1 VGGDA
6 ALPRRAAT
14 RARAGG
20 RPVSEHEDLV
30 ARMTDRFETPVPDLA
45 EILADVMSEARRYV
59 VFASDAQAVAVAL
72 WIAHAHA
79 IEAADVTA
87 YLDIS
92 SPAKRSGKTRLL
104 EFLELVVPR
113 PLRTANISDAAL
125 FRIIDEARP
134 VILLDEADAIFGPKS
149 DREDL
154 RALLNAGYRRGSE
167 VVRCEANGRAQV
179 VRRFDAFAAKAIA
192 AIGDLP
198 ETVAD
203 RSVPIRLQRRAPGE
217 SVERFRYREA
227 SAAAEPIRSRLAAW
241 AANAVDAL
249 REARPELPDVLNDR
263 AQDGWEPLLAI
274 ADAAGD
280 VWPNVAREAAATLH
294 VDTDDW
300 DRSAAILRDLHV
312 VFDAAGG
319 DRLSSADAV
328 AALNGL
334 EESPW
339 GGWPLQARGLARL
352 LRPYGVHSTKIRI
365 GEATMRGY
373 LRADLD
379 GAWSRYLTPQKSGTR
394 GTSGTAQV
402 APTSGVPDVADVP
415 LSQGVR
421 EPDGLDHTV
430 KVIQTERHRGRT
442 DAEILELLNAQP
454 RSFAPPSGFTRW
466 NREALVAA
474 AAEPGTVLDAW

>member
-1 VGGDA
+1 
-6 ALPRRAAT
+6 
-14 RARAGG
+14 
-20 RPVSEHEDLV
+20 
-30 ARMTDRFETPVPDLA
+30 
-45 EILADVMSEARRYV
+45 
-59 VFASDAQAVAVAL
+59 VFASEAQAVAVAL
-72 WIAHAHA
+72 WIAHSHA
-79 IEAADVTA
+79 IEAADATL
-87 YLDIS
+87 YLQIT

-104 EFLELVVPR
+104 EVLELLVPR

-154 RALLNAGYRRGSE
+154 RALLNAGYRRGAE
-167 VVRCEANGRAQV
+167 VVRCEANGKAQV

-192 AIGDLP
+192 AIGELP
-198 ETVAD
+198 ETIAD
-203 RSVPIRLQRRAPGE
+203 RSVSIGLQRRAPGE
-217 SVERFRYREA
+217 TVERFRYREA
-227 SAAAEPIRSRLAAW
+227 SAAAEPIRARLAAW
-241 AANAVDAL
+241 AEGAIDAL

-263 AQDGWEPLLAI
+263 AQDGWEPLFAI
-274 ADAAGD
+274 ADTAGD
-280 VWPNVAREAAATLH
+280 VWPKVARAAAATLH
-294 VDTDDW
+294 VDADDW

-365 GEATMRGY
+365 GEATVRGY
-373 LRADLD
+373 LRVDLD
-379 GAWSRYLTPQKSGTR
+379 GAWSRYLTPRKS
-394 GTSGTAQV
+394 GTSGTSGTLQV

-415 LSQGVR
+415 DFQGVR
-421 EPDGLDHTV
+421 ERDGV
-430 KVIQTERHRGRT
+430 GRAAQVIRTERHRGRT

-454 RSFAPPSGFTRW
+454 RSFAPPNGFTRW
-466 NREALVAA
+466 SRDALVAA
-474 AAEPGTVLDAW
+474 DAAASTTERGLHDF